1 MEEYQSLVIKKQG
14 LEAQI
19 AKLSEQNKML
29 PKGDTGLGITHKNVP
44 NPKQENNS
52 LYIDNP
58 NNGNELNNNG
68 IKTGNLQNSN
78 YSLITDDATDE
89 NKKLLQR
96 ILKGIERLFPIVV
109 IILLSINTFGIFHK
123 TPKIDNIAVLEDS
136 TSNMSDG
143 NHLFLKHQYDSIKNE
158 NAIYKMFTNAEICIE
173 GISKNGEIKKGNSYK
188 WNIKETEGHL
198 DTKKMELKINN
209 VIVSNPYVANV
220 KGIEFWVLY
229 YNGIEVKKKIVT
241 VK

>member
-29 PKGDTGLGITHKNVP
+29 PKGDTGLGVTHKNVP

-52 LYIDNP
+52 LNIEKL
-58 NNGNELNNNG
+58 NNDNELNNNG
-68 IKTGNLQNSN
+68 VKTGNSHNSN
-78 YSLITDDATDE
+78 CSQITDDATDE
-89 NKKLLQR
+89 NKKLLCH
-96 ILKGIERLFPIVV
+96 ILKWINRLFPIIV

-123 TPKIDNIAVLEDS
+123 TPKIDKFAALEDS
-136 TSNMSDG
+136 ISNISNG
-143 NHLFLKHQYDSIKNE
+143 NHLNLKHQYDSLKSE

-173 GISKNGEIKKGNSYK
+173 GITTNGEIMKGNSYK
-188 WNIKETEGHL
+188 WNIKEPQGYL
-198 DTKKMELKINN
+198 DAKKMELRINN
-209 VIVSNPYVANV
+209 VVASNPYVANV

-229 YNGIEVKKKIVT
+229 YDGIEVKKKIVT